1 MMDFF
6 AKTDKG
12 RKRRMNQDYV
22 FATSKPVGALPNLFL
37 LADGMGGHKA
47 GDFASRFAVEEFRKY
62 ISEAPKDIP
71 SVQLIQNAISSV
83 NERLYKLS
91 MEDENYSGMGT
102 TLVSAFIDDNVIT
115 VSNIGDSRAYI
126 IHGNTIKQITRD
138 HSYVEEMVRRG
149 FMRRGSQDYL
159 NSRNIITRAVGIEPR
174 VAADFFEV
182 ELSDGDYFLMCSD
195 GLSNMADNES
205 IRNIIRERNS
215 VENKVQALIDIANIN
230 GGKDNIGIVLVD
242 PYGEEVES

>member
-1 MMDFF
+1 MDFF

-182 ELSDGDYFLMCSD
+182 ELSLGDYFLMCSD

-205 IRNIIRERNS
+205 IRNIVRERNS

>member
-1 MMDFF
+1 MDFF

-47 GDFASRFAVEEFRKY
+47 GDFASRFAVEEFKKY
-62 ISEAPKDIP
+62 ISEAPKDIT

-149 FMRRGSQDYL
+149 FMRRGSQEYL

-182 ELSDGDYFLMCSD
+182 ELSEGDYFLMCSD

-242 PYGEEVES
+242 PYREEAES

>member
-149 FMRRGSQDYL
+149 FMRRGSQEYL

-182 ELSDGDYFLMCSD
+182 ELSEGDYFLMCSD

-242 PYGEEVES
+242 PYREEAES

>member
-1 MMDFF
+1 MDFF

-182 ELSDGDYFLMCSD
+182 ELSEGDYFLMCSD

-205 IRNIIRERNS
+205 IRNIVRERNS

>member
-1 MMDFF
+1 MDFF

-126 IHGNTIKQITRD
+126 IRGNTIKQITRD

-182 ELSDGDYFLMCSD
+182 ELSEGDYFLMCSD

-205 IRNIIRERNS
+205 IRNIVRERNS

>member
-126 IHGNTIKQITRD
+126 IRGNTIKQITRD

-205 IRNIIRERNS
+205 IRNIVRERNS

>member
-1 MMDFF
+1 MDFF

-205 IRNIIRERNS
+205 IRNIVRERNS

>member
-1 MMDFF
+1 MDFF

-12 RKRRMNQDYV
+12 RKRRMNQDYD
-22 FATSKPVGALPNLFL
+22 FATSKPVGALPNHFL

-159 NSRNIITRAVGIEPR
+159 NSRNIVTRAVGIEPR

-205 IRNIIRERNS
+205 IRNIVRERNS

>member
-126 IHGNTIKQITRD
+126 IH
-138 HSYVEEMVRRG
+138 
-149 FMRRGSQDYL
+149 
-159 NSRNIITRAVGIEPR
+159 
-174 VAADFFEV
+174 
-182 ELSDGDYFLMCSD
+182 
-195 GLSNMADNES
+195 
-205 IRNIIRERNS
+205 
-215 VENKVQALIDIANIN
+215 
-230 GGKDNIGIVLVD
+230 
-242 PYGEEVES
+242 

>member
-1 MMDFF
+1 MDFF

-47 GDFASRFAVEEFRKY
+47 GDFASRFAVEEFKKY

-115 VSNIGDSRAYI
+115 VSNIGDSRAYLI
-126 IHGNTIKQITRD
+126 RENTIKQITRD

-149 FMRRGSQDYL
+149 FMRRGSKDYL

-182 ELSDGDYFLMCSD
+182 ELSEGDYFLMCSD

-242 PYGEEVES
+242 PYREEAES